1 MKILI
6 NCSNLKAGGGIQVA
20 DSICRNLNQF
30 PHLDFLV
37 VLSKHLCYLTTEIGA
52 FPNVKVIKY
61 NSNNGIKVLMTGRD
75 EILDNLVSQHHIN
88 IVFSVFGPIT
98 WTPRCPHFCGFARP
112 HLVLEN
118 SPYYAR
124 MGFLQRQ
131 ISYLQNRI
139 LTFFFCRGVSAF
151 FTENQYITDKW
162 KKKSKKP
169 VYTVTNYYNQ
179 VYDNPNEWKECRIPP
194 YDGLT
199 LLCITAKY
207 PHKNL
212 EIAIDILNTLKA
224 RKSTLNIRFVF
235 TINEHEYPALPEQ
248 LRSHFLFLGKKAVN
262 ECPSLYRQAD
272 IMFQPTL
279 LECFTATY
287 PEAMKMEVPILTT
300 DLEFARG
307 LCGDAALYYSPLS
320 AEDAACKIEQLATDA
335 SLRARLV
342 AAGKEQLRRYDNYQQ
357 RVEKLIYLLENL

>member
-1 MKILI
+1 MRILV
-6 NCSNLKAGGGIQVA
+6 NCSNLKTGGALQVA
-20 DSICRNLNQF
+20 DSICLILNKF
-30 PHLDFLV
+30 EYHTFYV
-37 VLSKHLCYLTTEIGA
+37 VLPQKLYNLGNILNRYSNIEVFNYDYSNNCYVLLCGRDYFLDNIVEHNEIDVVLTLFGPMSWIPRCKHLI
-52 FPNVKVIKY
+52 
-61 NSNNGIKVLMTGRD
+61 
-75 EILDNLVSQHHIN
+75 
-88 IVFSVFGPIT
+88 
-98 WTPRCPHFCGFARP
+98 GFARAQ
-112 HLVLEN
+112 LVLLN
-118 SPYYAR
+118 NPFYAR
-124 MGFLQRQ
+124 MGCVERFVKK
-131 ISYLQNRI
+131 IQNKLLI
-139 LTFFFCRGVSAF
+139 YFFCRGATAF

-179 VYDNPNEWKECRIPP
+179 VYDNPNEWKECRIPS

-212 EIAIDILNTLKA
+212 EIAIDILNILKA
-224 RKSTLNIRFVF
+224 KKSTLNIRFVF

-248 LRSHFLFLGKKAVN
+248 LQSHFLFLGKKAVN

-320 AEDAACKIEQLATDA
+320 AEDAACKIEQLATDSA
-335 SLRARLV
+335 LRARLV